1 MSRASSSLDE
11 LLVLLVMLV
20 GLLLI
25 APALHGEEPGTAAPA
40 GTAGAAPPPPGTG
53 PDAPP

>member
-1 MSRASSSLDE
+1 MSRPSSSLDE
-11 LLVLLVMLV
+11 LLVLLVVLV

-25 APALHGEEPGTAAPA
+25 APALHGEEPGPVPPA

-53 PDAPP
+53 PP

>member
-25 APALHGEEPGTAAPA
+25 APALHGEEPGTAPPA
-40 GTAGAAPPPPGTG
+40 GTAGAAPPGTDPP
-53 PDAPP
+53 